1 MRHAFARL
9 AVIIA
14 ALTAPVAALAEPIA
28 TLTADGESYTIDVSR
43 LDDKRWQFGTPAA
56 TGAKTAWH
64 LDVAGKFA
72 VTLTGVLDPDPSIA
86 YALAV
91 VDYGAPTTFGFTFF
105 TPIVPTGTPNVVS
118 STLSGQLTDALG
130 DGVSLTPTG
139 ATVQSSSVGGPLTN
153 MGVDLGAGASHPGQ
167 VAPNS
172 VYAYGPLASGAVAGP
187 GPGPWTQLQV
197 IAGFSLSGGG
207 DMAALTGSASIN
219 PGSLN
224 VPEPGLATLLV
235 AGLAALVARRRR

>member
-9 AVIIA
+9 AVVIT
-14 ALTAPVAALAEPIA
+14 ALAAPVAALAEPIA

-56 TGAKTAWH
+56 SGAKAAWY
-64 LDVAGKFA
+64 LEVAGKFA

-91 VDYGAPTTFGFTFF
+91 VDYGTPTSFAFTFF
-105 TPIVPTGTPNVVS
+105 TPIVPTGAPNVVTA
-118 STLSGQLTDALG
+118 TLSGQLTDKVG
-130 DGVSLTPTG
+130 DGVSLTPIG
-139 ATVQSSSVGGPLTN
+139 GTVQSSSVGSPLTT
-153 MGVDLGAGASHPGQ
+153 MGVDLGAGVSHPGQ
-167 VAPNS
+167 VAPDS

-187 GPGPWTQLQV
+187 GPGPWTQLQIV
-197 IAGFSLSGGG
+197 AGFSLSGGG

-219 PGSLN
+219 PGSLH